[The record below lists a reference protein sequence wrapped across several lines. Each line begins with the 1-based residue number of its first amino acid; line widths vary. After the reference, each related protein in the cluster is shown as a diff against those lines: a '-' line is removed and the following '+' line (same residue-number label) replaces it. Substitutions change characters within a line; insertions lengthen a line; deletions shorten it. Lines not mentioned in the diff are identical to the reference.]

1 MNQLDIFQSKED
13 ALLALEIARKEY
25 LVRARVVA
33 ERLSKRL
40 SCRFGVRA
48 LVTVDNVRAYCP
60 PPQDIDPRVMG
71 AIFNTPDWEATGYIK
86 STRKTCHGRPIAQF
100 RYVGS

>member
-1 MNQLDIFQSKED
+1 MNQLDIFQTKED
-13 ALLALEIARKEY
+13 ALEALEIARKEY
-25 LVRARVVA
+25 LVRAREAAKSPLMGRV
-33 ERLSKRL
+33 
-40 SCRFGVRA
+40 
-48 LVTVDNVRAYCP
+48 VTVDDVRQICP
-60 PPQDIDPRVMG
+60 PPKDIDPRVMG